1 MNSRHL
7 FALFATISF
16 SSIQCAAAQNQV
28 QEQATENSYP
38 IVAKVFDPI
47 PQSVNIDC
55 GNRQFIFHND
65 QKNQKLELTLIN
77 QQGQTKHMLTAS
89 ALSALMWDTS
99 RFDSVNYLCAERGIS
114 LLFEG
119 YHHTKES
126 GLLLSSQKIFI
137 SNQGVVTT
145 EKNSN
150 DHADVLTL
158 ARRGGSTGFLNSL
171 TQNGSYTAQFHGPW
185 QPINIEINQ
194 TIECNPRLFT
204 LSYLPF
210 YRNLNSTVNLNAET
224 HRRDVSSQ
232 VLQKILE
239 NRGFYSRVTYAC
251 IKDGYAIR
259 FQGLAKT
266 YANNVE
272 PLTITLNQNFYG
284 KTSDYHQV
292 DELQVTK
299 DAAPLRG
306 EIQITKAPW
315 KTTRQY
321 IDETRVV
328 PSKPASKPSTNNK

>member
-1 MNSRHL
+1 MKSLHQL
-7 FALFATISF
+7 ALLVTISF
-16 SSIQCAAAQNQV
+16 SSIQGTQAQNQV
-28 QEQATENSYP
+28 QEQLPENSYP
-38 IVAKVFDPI
+38 IVAKVFEPI

-65 QKNQKLELTLIN
+65 QENQQLELTLIT
-77 QQGQTKHMLTAS
+77 QQGQTKHLLTAS

-119 YHHTKES
+119 YQHTKEND
-126 GLLLSSQKIFI
+126 LLSSSQKVFI

-145 EKNSN
+145 EKNSS

-158 ARRGGSTGFLNSL
+158 ARRSGSTGFLNSL
-171 TQNGSYTAQFHGPW
+171 TKNGSYTAQFHGPW
-185 QPINIEINQ
+185 QPIKIEISQ
-194 TIECNPRLFT
+194 TIECKPRLFT

-210 YRNLNSTVNLNAET
+210 FRNLNSTLNLNAEI
-224 HRRDVSSQ
+224 HRRDISNQ
-232 VLQKILE
+232 VLQKIFE
-239 NRGFYSRVTYAC
+239 NRGFYSRMTYAC
-251 IKDGYAIR
+251 IRDGYAIR
-259 FQGLAKT
+259 FQGFAKT

-284 KTSDYHQV
+284 KTSNYHQV
-292 DELQVTK
+292 DELQVTE

-306 EIQITKAPW
+306 EIQITQAPW

-328 PSKPASKPSTNNK
+328 PSKPASKPSTNSK

>member
-1 MNSRHL
+1 MKSLHQL
-7 FALFATISF
+7 ALLATISF
-16 SSIQCAAAQNQV
+16 SSIQSTQAQNQV
-28 QEQATENSYP
+28 QEQLPENSYP
-38 IVAKVFDPI
+38 IVAKVFEPI
-47 PQSVNIDC
+47 PQSVNVDC

-77 QQGQTKHMLTAS
+77 QQGQTKHMLTPS

-119 YHHTKES
+119 FRHTKES
-126 GLLLSSQKIFI
+126 ELLSNSQNIFV

-145 EKNSN
+145 EKNSS

-158 ARRGGSTGFLNSL
+158 ARRSGSTGFLNSL
-171 TQNGSYTAQFHGPW
+171 TKNGSYTAQFHGPW
-185 QPINIEINQ
+185 QPIKIEISQ
-194 TIECNPRLFT
+194 TVECKPRLFT

-210 YRNLNSTVNLNAET
+210 YRNLNSTLNLNAEI
-224 HRRDVSSQ
+224 HRRDISNQ

-251 IKDGYAIR
+251 IRDGYAIR

-284 KTSDYHQV
+284 KTSNYHQV
-292 DELQVTK
+292 DELQVTEN
-299 DAAPLRG
+299 ATPLRG
-306 EIQITKAPW
+306 EMQITQAPW
-315 KTTRQY
+315 KTTSQY
-321 IDETRVV
+321 IGETRVV
-328 PSKPASKPSTNNK
+328 PSKPASKPSTNSQ